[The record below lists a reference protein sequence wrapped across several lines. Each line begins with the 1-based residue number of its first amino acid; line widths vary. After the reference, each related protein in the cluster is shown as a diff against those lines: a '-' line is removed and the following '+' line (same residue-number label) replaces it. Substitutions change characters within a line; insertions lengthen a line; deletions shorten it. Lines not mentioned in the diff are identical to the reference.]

1 MLLTKVVVRSDP
13 FHRTTDPETNPEP
26 LTVSVKVAPPAV
38 ALDGESEVID
48 GAGLLMVKV
57 DPLDAP
63 PPGDGLKTITVAV
76 PGIAMSLAVIE
87 AVS

>member
-1 MLLTKVVVRSDP
+1 MRSEP
-13 FHRTTDPETNPEP
+13 FHRTTDAEPNPEP
-26 LTVSVKVAPPAV
+26 LTVSVKAAPPAV
-38 ALDGESEVID
+38 AFDGESEVID